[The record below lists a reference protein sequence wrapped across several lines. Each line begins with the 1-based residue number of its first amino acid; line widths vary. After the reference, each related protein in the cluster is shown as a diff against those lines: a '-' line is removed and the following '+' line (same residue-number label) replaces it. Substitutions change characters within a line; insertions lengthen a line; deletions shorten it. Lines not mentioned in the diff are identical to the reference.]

1 MRNYNIILRD
11 KEQKTQPDHQMK
23 LININIFQEKRYCY
37 LIIGRVIEQA
47 KCTYSPLGKAFEN
60 QTKTIEGQWTKQ
72 FEALKVWKP

>member
-1 MRNYNIILRD
+1 MRNYNIILRE
-11 KEQKTQPDHQMK
+11 KEQKNQPDHQMK

-60 QTKTIEGQWTKQ
+60 QTKTIEGQ
-72 FEALKVWKP
+72 

>member
-1 MRNYNIILRD
+1 
-11 KEQKTQPDHQMK
+11 MK

-60 QTKTIEGQWTKQ
+60 QTKTIEGQ
-72 FEALKVWKP
+72 